1 MKILIADDHALFRD
15 GVKLHVENL
24 EPNAQILEASNY
36 SEAISKASSTKDLDL
51 VLLDLGMPGS
61 DWKAELEGVMK
72 SIGDKTKVVVLSAS
86 ENLRDIHEA
95 LDKGVSG
102 YIPKR
107 SSTKVLIGAIKLVM
121 DDGQYLPPAMLHHN
135 ADKKHTTIYPKEN
148 KSVDNTM
155 KKALTP
161 RQMEVLGH
169 LSEGLANKQIAYA
182 MSVSEAT
189 VKLHINALLR
199 NLKANN
205 RTQAVIFA
213 QKQGII

>member
-1 MKILIADDHALFRD
+1 MKILIADDHSLFRD

-24 EPNAQILEASNY
+24 EPSAKILEASNY
-36 SEAISKASSTKDLDL
+36 NEATSKVSSTQDLDL
-51 VLLDLGMPGS
+51 ILLDLSMPGEN
-61 DWKAELEGVMK
+61 WKTELDKIMK
-72 SIGDKTKVVVLSAS
+72 VASDKTKVVVLSAS
-86 ENLRDIHEA
+86 EDLRDIHEA
-95 LDKGVSG
+95 LDMGVSG

-121 DDGQYLPPAMLHHN
+121 DDGQYLPPAILHSST
-135 ADKKHTTIYPKEN
+135 DKKQTSIYPKEN
-148 KSVDNTM
+148 KSMDNSL

-205 RTQAVIFA
+205 RTQAVILA
-213 QKQGII
+213 QKQGLI

>member
-24 EPNAQILEASNY
+24 EPRAQILEASNY
-36 SEAISKASSTKDLDL
+36 NEAISKASSTRDLDL
-51 VLLDLGMPGS
+51 ILLDLGMPGS
-61 DWKAELEGVMK
+61 DWKTELEGVMN
-72 SIGDKTKVVVLSAS
+72 SVGDKTKVVVLSAS
-86 ENLRDIHEA
+86 EDLRDIHEA
-95 LDKGVSG
+95 LDKGISG

-135 ADKKHTTIYPKEN
+135 TEKKHTTIYPKEN
-148 KSVDNTM
+148 KSVDNSM

>member
-36 SEAISKASSTKDLDL
+36 NEAISKASSTKDLDL
-51 VLLDLGMPGS
+51 VLLDIGMPGS
-61 DWKAELEGVMK
+61 DWKTELEDVMK
-72 SIGDKTKVVVLSAS
+72 SIGEKTKVVVLSAS

-135 ADKKHTTIYPKEN
+135 AEKKHTTIYPKEN
-148 KSVDNTM
+148 KSIDSAM

-205 RTQAVIFA
+205 RTQAVILA